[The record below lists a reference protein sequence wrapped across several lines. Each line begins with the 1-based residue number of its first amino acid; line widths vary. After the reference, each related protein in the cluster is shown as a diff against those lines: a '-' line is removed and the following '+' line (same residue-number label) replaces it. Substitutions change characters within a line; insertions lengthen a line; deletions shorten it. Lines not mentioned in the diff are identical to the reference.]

1 MIPLHTIMLYTQQSN
16 PRQVPSET
24 NKTRINKILRNIM
37 WNCMPFHFFFQV
49 SCTFKNHK
57 IQKLFL
63 CSWFSNRSIL
73 LMING
78 HPKNE
83 HNHAFTK
90 ICHILTFLRW
100 LALLLTCF
108 HFSRPDTL

>member
-37 WNCMPFHFFFQV
+37 WNCMPFHFFFRFHV
-49 SCTFKNHK
+49 HSRTTKFKNYFFVLGSATG
-57 IQKLFL
+57 QSF
-63 CSWFSNRSIL
+63 

-78 HPKNE
+78 HPNNE

-90 ICHILTFLRW
+90 ICHNLTFLRW